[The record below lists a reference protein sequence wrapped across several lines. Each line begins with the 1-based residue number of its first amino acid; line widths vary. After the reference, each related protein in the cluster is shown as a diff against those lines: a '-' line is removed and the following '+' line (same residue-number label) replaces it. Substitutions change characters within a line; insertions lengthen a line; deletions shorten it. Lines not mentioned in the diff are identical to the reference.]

1 MKVLGKFQLISE
13 TKIKSVSLSSL
24 NEGINILDNHI
35 INYLDGEVKYLIDK
49 KCDHAGGKLIVKNN
63 YAVCPMH
70 NWKLNLVDLSYNS
83 SHLKKTILEFKRE
96 EDSIFFQENI
106 STLLNPFKGSKR
118 NFQFRWLNHSTI
130 YFELDGKS
138 IMTDPWL
145 IGSAFLNGWW
155 LKDPSPSDSLELLKN
170 VDYVFISH
178 NHPDHLNPETLNYLP
193 KDTEIIVPNFVSHST
208 SKYLHSLGF
217 TNVIEVDFSM
227 IYQISENIQFSIFK
241 SGDFRDD
248 SGFYFCVNGVE
259 VLLTVDANFLNS
271 HILPQNI
278 DLLMTSFAS
287 GASGFPLCYENYSE
301 EEKIKIVERNKKSTK
316 FSVSQYLKATTPK
329 YYIPYA
335 GMFKEYA
342 IRDKYISDNNKKN
355 SVEDYVQI
363 CSNTGTILIEPLSNV
378 IYKFQNGALLAERF
392 NVQYLQKDNIESIIN
407 NTKNRYS
414 FDFNAIQNYF
424 LKSNYKEK
432 QILYIL
438 PTDDDFKKIIH
449 PIIYVDF
456 YTSKVVEVKE
466 SEIIEEVNGF
476 KVMKIKIRSEI
487 LMNLILNMLP
497 WEDFSIGFQMR
508 VKRSPNE
515 YESDFWY
522 YFTNEYIKDENFRY
536 SKNCGSCEIAN
547 QNKLWI

>member
-96 EDSIFFQENI
+96 DDSIFFQENI

>member
-35 INYLDGEVKYLIDK
+35 INYLDGDVKYLIDK

-70 NWKLNLVDLSYNS
+70 NWKLNLVDLTYNS
-83 SHLKKTILEFKRE
+83 SHLKKTILEFKSE
-96 EDSIFFQENI
+96 DDSISFQENI

-227 IYQISENIQFSIFK
+227 IYQI
-241 SGDFRDD
+241 
-248 SGFYFCVNGVE
+248 
-259 VLLTVDANFLNS
+259 FL
-271 HILPQNI
+271 H
-278 DLLMTSFAS
+278 
-287 GASGFPLCYENYSE
+287 
-301 EEKIKIVERNKKSTK
+301 
-316 FSVSQYLKATTPK
+316 
-329 YYIPYA
+329 
-335 GMFKEYA
+335 
-342 IRDKYISDNNKKN
+342 
-355 SVEDYVQI
+355 
-363 CSNTGTILIEPLSNV
+363 LI
-378 IYKFQNGALLAERF
+378 
-392 NVQYLQKDNIESIIN
+392 
-407 NTKNRYS
+407 
-414 FDFNAIQNYF
+414 
-424 LKSNYKEK
+424 
-432 QILYIL
+432 
-438 PTDDDFKKIIH
+438 
-449 PIIYVDF
+449 
-456 YTSKVVEVKE
+456 
-466 SEIIEEVNGF
+466 
-476 KVMKIKIRSEI
+476 
-487 LMNLILNMLP
+487 
-497 WEDFSIGFQMR
+497 
-508 VKRSPNE
+508 
-515 YESDFWY
+515 
-522 YFTNEYIKDENFRY
+522 
-536 SKNCGSCEIAN
+536 
-547 QNKLWI
+547 